1 MAWPIPESGSAEEI
15 EAFLSVIAQL
25 VKKEE
30 LEIRLKRF
38 QVMVRRLRRN
48 SLSFGAVIVI
58 LGITFIAL
66 FAPLIAPYDP
76 NATDANQVMLSVS
89 RHHLMGTDI
98 YGRDVLSRVIHGAR
112 VDLLVA
118 LVATLIALGISSFLG
133 SLSGYAGGWLD
144 HLLMRIIDTVMSFP
158 SFILAMGITAALG
171 NNLINVVIAI
181 AITHIPIYTRL
192 IRGEMLHIR
201 EREYAEA
208 ARTVGNPR
216 SRIIFYHLLPNCFPP
231 VIVQA
236 TLAMGWAIL
245 TVAGLSFIGLGIQ
258 PPASEWGYMTAEG
271 ATYIVSGEWW
281 IFLFPGLAIMI
292 TVLSF
297 NMVGDALRDILDP
310 RMRGVR

>member
-1 MAWPIPESGSAEEI
+1 VFAPMM
-15 EAFLSVIAQL
+15 
-25 VKKEE
+25 KKEE
-30 LEIRLKRF
+30 IEIRLKRF
-38 QVMVRRLRRN
+38 QTLIRRLRRN
-48 SLSFGAVIVI
+48 SLSFGASLVI
-58 LGITFIAL
+58 LAIVLIAI
-66 FAPLIAPYDP
+66 FAPFIAPYDP
-76 NATDANQVMLSVS
+76 NATDASKAMLSVS
-89 RHHLMGTDI
+89 RQHLMGTDI

-171 NNLINVVIAI
+171 NNLVNVVIAI

-208 ARTVGNPR
+208 ARTVGNPT

-292 TVLSF
+292 TVLAF

-310 RMRGVR
+310 RMRGVS

>member
-1 MAWPIPESGSAEEI
+1 MSA
-15 EAFLSVIAQL
+15 IAQL

-38 QVMVRRLRRN
+38 QVMIRRLRRN
-48 SLSFGAVIVI
+48 SLSFGASIVI
-58 LGITFIAL
+58 LAITFIAL

-208 ARTVGNPR
+208 ARTVGNPT

>member
-1 MAWPIPESGSAEEI
+1 MLDELIR
-15 EAFLSVIAQL
+15 
-25 VKKEE
+25 KED
-30 LEIRLKRF
+30 LLIRLKRL
-38 QVMVRRLRRN
+38 QIMLRRLLRN
-48 SLSFGAVIVI
+48 RLSFAALIVI
-58 LGITFIAL
+58 LGITLMAFLAS
-66 FAPLIAPYDP
+66 LIAPYDP
-76 NATDANQVMLSVS
+76 NATDASQTLLSVS
-89 RHHLMGTDI
+89 RQHPMGTDI
-98 YGRDVLSRVIHGAR
+98 FGRDILSRVIYAAR

-118 LVATLIALGISSFLG
+118 LVATIIALSIGSLLG
-133 SLSGYAGGWLD
+133 SLSGYSGGWLD
-144 HLLMRIIDTVMSFP
+144 HLVMRIIDTVMSFP

-171 NNLINVVIAI
+171 NKLINVVIAI

-201 EREYAEA
+201 EMEYAEA
-208 ARTVGNPR
+208 ARTVGNPK

-310 RMRGVR
+310 RMRGIQ

>member
-1 MAWPIPESGSAEEI
+1 M
-15 EAFLSVIAQL
+15 SVIDQL
-25 VKKEE
+25 VKKGE
-30 LEIRLKRF
+30 LGIRLKRF
-38 QVMVRRLRRN
+38 QVMIRRLRRN
-48 SLSFGAVIVI
+48 SLSFGASIVI
-58 LGITFIAL
+58 LAITFIAL
-66 FAPLIAPYDP
+66 FAPFIAPYDP

-89 RHHLMGTDI
+89 RHHFMGTDI

-208 ARTVGNPR
+208 ARTVGNPT

>member
-1 MAWPIPESGSAEEI
+1 MNQA
-15 EAFLSVIAQL
+15 
-25 VKKEE
+25 
-30 LEIRLKRF
+30 LEIINRRVRLKHLQIF
-38 QVMVRRLRRN
+38 LRRLRRN
-48 SLSFGAVIVI
+48 TLSFSALIIILTITLMAIV
-58 LGITFIAL
+58 
-66 FAPLIAPYDP
+66 APLISPYDP
-76 NATDANQVMLSVS
+76 NATDANKALFSVS
-89 RHHLMGTDI
+89 LKHPMGTDI
-98 YGRDVLSRVIHGAR
+98 FGRDILSRVIYAAR

-118 LVATLIALGISSFLG
+118 LVATILALSIGSLLG
-133 SLSGYAGGWLD
+133 SLSGYSGGWLD
-144 HLLMRIIDTVMSFP
+144 HLVMRMVDTVMSFP
-158 SFILAMGITAALG
+158 SFVLAMGITAALG
-171 NNLINVVIAI
+171 NKLINVVIAI

-201 EREYAEA
+201 EMEYAEA

-236 TLAMGWAIL
+236 TLAMGWVIL

-281 IFLFPGLAIMI
+281 VFLFPGLAIMI
-292 TVLSF
+292 TVLCF

-310 RMRGVR
+310 RMRGIR

>member
-1 MAWPIPESGSAEEI
+1 MVG
-15 EAFLSVIAQL
+15 QL
-25 VKKEE
+25 VRKEDWR
-30 LEIRLKRF
+30 IRLKHL
-38 QVMVRRLRRN
+38 QIMLRRLRRN
-48 SLSFGAVIVI
+48 SLSFGALIVI
-58 LGITFIAL
+58 LGIILMAL

-76 NATDANQVMLSVS
+76 NATDANQAMLSVS
-89 RHHLMGTDI
+89 RQHLMGTDI
-98 YGRDVLSRVIHGAR
+98 FGRDILSRVIHGAR

-118 LVATLIALGISSFLG
+118 LVATIIALAISSFLG
-133 SLSGYAGGWLD
+133 SLSGYSGGWLD
-144 HLLMRIIDTVMSFP
+144 HLVMRIIDTVMSFP

-171 NNLINVVIAI
+171 NKLINVVMAI

-201 EREYAEA
+201 EMEYAEA
-208 ARTVGNPR
+208 AQTVGNPR

-271 ATYIVSGEWW
+271 ASYIVSGEWW

-292 TVLSF
+292 TVFSF

-310 RMRGVR
+310 RMRGIQ

>member
-1 MAWPIPESGSAEEI
+1 M
-15 EAFLSVIAQL
+15 
-25 VKKEE
+25 E
-30 LEIRLKRF
+30 LNDLKIRPKSKNENTSSRPGRVRVF
-38 QVMVRRLRRN
+38 IRRLRRN
-48 SLSFGAVIVI
+48 PLSFGAMLVI
-58 LGITFIAL
+58 LAITLIAL

-76 NATDANQVMLSVS
+76 NATDAAKSLHPVS
-89 RHHLMGTDI
+89 FRHPMGTDI
-98 YGRDVLSRVIHGAR
+98 YGRDILSRVIHASR

-118 LVATLIALGISSFLG
+118 LAATLVALSIGSVLG
-133 SLSGYAGGWLD
+133 SLSGYTGGWLD
-144 HLLMRIIDTVMSFP
+144 HLVMRVIDTVMSFP
-158 SFILAMGITAALG
+158 SFVLAMGITAALG
-171 NNLINVVIAI
+171 NKLVNVVIAI

-201 EREYAEA
+201 EMEYAEA
-208 ARTVGNPR
+208 AVTVGNPR

-271 ATYIVSGEWW
+271 ATYIISGEWW
-281 IFLFPGLAIMI
+281 VFVFPGLAIMI
-292 TVLSF
+292 TVLCF

-310 RMRGVR
+310 RMRGIR